1 MSLAG
6 GTDQDEAN
14 IAFTSIATA
23 YDQFVSPEDVE
34 ILYHYTSGR
43 TTTAPITLT
52 RLNAEDVLTPV
63 YHNENT
69 VDDSN
74 VQGQEILG
82 GLYNLKLTAEKF
94 SELGVY
100 TLHLRPK
107 QIRTSITDC
116 GVLASLPSVRGLV
129 IDLNNVPA
137 AYRNRFTP
145 QGLVGYRIEYI
156 NTNGTFQKIPN
167 FYRVVTSS
175 FYCQPIVSNLSNSTD
190 KAIRYQYTDQTSNL
204 VFLTITPSSS
214 PSSRPNVVPF
224 IGQPGQ
230 NIILTNTFFNPTT
243 IEIDMVQ
250 HDAST
255 LAHALYGN
263 QTKAITPG
271 IYTIYDNDNNIY
283 KQYNLYEIK
292 DEFSETLYE
301 VREERTDIDETLNLD
316 NITNT

>member
-1 MSLAG
+1 MAVGSYGIVRPA
-6 GTDQDEAN
+6 D
-14 IAFTSIATA
+14 
-23 YDQFVSPEDVE
+23 VSPEDVE

-63 YHNENT
+63 YHNANT

-74 VQGQEILG
+74 VQGNEILG

-129 IDLNNVPA
+129 IDLSALPSND
-137 AYRNRFTP
+137 RGKFSP
-145 QGLVGYRIEYI
+145 QGVVGYRVEYLDS
-156 NTNGTFQKIPN
+156 NGKKIPN
-167 FYRVVTSS
+167 FYRIITSN
-175 FYCQPIVSNLSNSTD
+175 FYCEPVISNTTNTSQKS
-190 KAIRYQYTDQTSNL
+190 IRYRYTDAATNFM
-204 VFLTITPSSS
+204 FLTITPSAA
-214 PSSRPNVVPF
+214 PSTRPTTVPF
-224 IGQPGQ
+224 IGQPNQ
-230 NIILTNTFFNPTT
+230 NIILTNTYFNPTT
-243 IEIDMVQ
+243 VEVEMVE

-263 QTKAITPG
+263 QSKSVSDGVAHAIDP
-271 IYTIYDNDNNIY
+271 YTSAKYSASVAWYLQCTTFTTSVNPSSDGAVSSWSITH
-283 KQYNLYEIK
+283 LYSVIL
-292 DEFSETLYE
+292 FCF
-301 VREERTDIDETLNLD
+301 
-316 NITNT
+316 

>member
-1 MSLAG
+1 MAVGSYGIVRPA
-6 GTDQDEAN
+6 D
-14 IAFTSIATA
+14 
-23 YDQFVSPEDVE
+23 VSPEDVE

-63 YHNENT
+63 YHNANT

-74 VQGQEILG
+74 VQGNEILG

-156 NTNGTFQKIPN
+156 NTSGFQKIPN

-243 IEIDMVQ
+243 IEIEMVE

-271 IYTIYDNDNNIY
+271 IYTIYDNNNNNAIY
-283 KQYNLYEIK
+283 KQFNLYEVK
-292 DEFSETLYE
+292 DQFNETMYE
-301 VREERTDIDETLNLD
+301 VREEREIIDESLDFD
-316 NITNT
+316 NITE

>member
-1 MSLAG
+1 MAVGSYGIVRPA
-6 GTDQDEAN
+6 D
-14 IAFTSIATA
+14 
-23 YDQFVSPEDVE
+23 VSPEDVE

-63 YHNENT
+63 YHNANT

-74 VQGQEILG
+74 VQGNEILG

-156 NTNGTFQKIPN
+156 NTNSFQKIPN

-243 IEIDMVQ
+243 LEIEMVE

-271 IYTIYDNDNNIY
+271 IYTIYDNNNNNAIY
-283 KQYNLYEIK
+283 KQFNLYEVK
-292 DEFSETLYE
+292 DEFNETMYE
-301 VREERTDIDETLNLD
+301 VREEREIIDESLDFD
-316 NITNT
+316 NITE